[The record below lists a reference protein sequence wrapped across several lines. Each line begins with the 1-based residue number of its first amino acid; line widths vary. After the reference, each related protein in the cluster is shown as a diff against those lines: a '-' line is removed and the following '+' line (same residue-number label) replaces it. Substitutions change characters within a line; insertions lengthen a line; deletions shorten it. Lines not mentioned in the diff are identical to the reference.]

1 MSTLFN
7 DHRFSFLRG
16 LRPLALLIILALG
29 VALGAGGFTAA
40 QAQEGVKSGLAS
52 EEAGSLRR
60 EIESQYKVLPING
73 GVVLAPKQ
81 SRRGVQT
88 VEVSGADIAVNGEQV
103 NARTLRDWLGE
114 DDAAP
119 ILRLL
124 DLSPDQRRTLF
135 GLAAEARRPTAPASD
150 APEGSDA
157 AAAPDEPA
165 DDEVVVEIPEEPEA
179 PEAPEAPESPDDH
192 GSAEPSVHSG
202 SRVRFG
208 GSITVEKDELA
219 EEAVAIGGSV
229 RVDGEV
235 SRDVVA
241 VGGPVRINGRVGG
254 NVTSVGSTV
263 HLGPEAVV
271 EGDVTSVGG
280 TIERAKGA
288 QIHGSGSEVGMSPF
302 RTGPWKEDWGNWDVD
317 HEFAP
322 FLLFGAPLQVFGSV
336 VWMISLMLFSCLCL
350 LLARGPLERVERC
363 IAAGP
368 WKAAGVGLAGSLSL
382 LPLLFVAAILLMIT
396 IIGCIFLLL
405 YPVIGVV
412 LFFVYLF
419 GYSAVALRVGRGLET
434 RMGRRFGSPYLSILV
449 GVFLLQVWSVLAQI
463 LFLGPGV
470 LDLFGLMFKLFSAF
484 ILVATMVVGFG
495 GILLVMFGPAAW
507 PPGPAIPIVPN
518 VPNVPIVPAPPAAQA
533 DPLPI
538 NREERWDE
546 PPSS

>member
-1 MSTLFN
+1 MSTPFN
-7 DHRFSFLRG
+7 DRRFLFLRG
-16 LRPLALLIILALG
+16 LRLLGLLIVLALAPG
-29 VALGAGGFTAA
+29 GAGPAA
-40 QAQEGVKSGLAS
+40 AAPAQEGSKTGPVS
-52 EEAGSLRR
+52 EEASGLRR
-60 EIESQYKVLPING
+60 EIESRYKVLPIHG

-88 VEVSGADIAVNGEQV
+88 VEVSGSDIAINGEQV
-103 NARTLRDWLGE
+103 NARTLQDWLGE

-119 ILRLL
+119 ILRLR
-124 DLSPDQRRTLF
+124 DLNPDQRRILF
-135 GLAAEARRPTAPASD
+135 GLAAEGSIPVAPEAPAPPSPDTSD
-150 APEGSDA
+150 QDA
-157 AAAPDEPA
+157 ASDDSA
-165 DDEVVVEIPEEPEA
+165 DEVVVDVPEEA
-179 PEAPEAPESPDDH
+179 PEAPEAPDESP
-192 GSAEPSVHSG
+192 GAEPSVHSG

-219 EEAVAIGGSV
+219 EEAVSIGGSV

-254 NVTSVGSTV
+254 NVTSVGSSV

-280 TIERAKGA
+280 TIEREKGA
-288 QIHGSGSEVGMSPF
+288 EIHGSGSEVGMSPF
-302 RTGPWKEDWGNWDVD
+302 RTGPWNEGWGNWDGD
-317 HEFAP
+317 HDFAP
-322 FLLFGAPLQVFGSV
+322 FLLFGAPMQVFGSL

-363 IAAGP
+363 IAAEP

-405 YPVIGVV
+405 YPVVGVV

-419 GYSAVALRVGRGLET
+419 GYAAVALRVGRGLET

-449 GVFLLQVWSVLAQI
+449 GVFLLQISSVIARI

-507 PPGPAIPIVPN
+507 PPRTGIPV
-518 VPNVPIVPAPPAAQA
+518 VPAAPVTQMTPA
-533 DPLPI
+533 DPQPSA
-538 NREERWDE
+538 REERWDE
-546 PPSS
+546 PPSPES